1 MQSMELALAA
11 PQVIAQRTARML
23 AAGHAPTMADQQEFM
38 RMGTEKIEA
47 LVEIWTA
54 MAMQTA
60 RANQELLASMMRMWS
75 LPWVGLSLSAPLHS
89 RRAAV
94 RRLERTGLAL
104 MASAVAPIH
113 RRAVANAKRLHR
125 RKR

>member
-1 MQSMELALAA
+1 
-11 PQVIAQRTARML
+11 
-23 AAGHAPTMADQQEFM
+23 
-38 RMGTEKIEA
+38 MGTEKIEA

-54 MAMQTA
+54 MVMQAA
-60 RANQELLASMMRMWS
+60 RANQQLLVPMMRMWS
-75 LPWVGLSLSAPLHS
+75 VPWIGLPLSAPRIS
-89 RRAAV
+89 RGVAV

-104 MASAVAPIH
+104 MASAVAPMH